1 MQVFILVNKKQRG
14 PMCLFMPMKS
24 KAKKIYQNFLLG
36 LWLTGFNGQLKQKQK
51 GVRFK
56 TVFIVNE
63 KRLHSTH
70 MSNIILSNVEMLFL
84 DILHCTIIISTFL
97 KGPSLC
103 TIPHCPKIICISA
116 CHGRSK
122 CINEC
127 LVSALLYSCLLAAYA
142 VELQSIFGFYSDTAH
157 KSAKSAS
164 KQTSAGEREAKKAT

>member
-63 KRLHSTH
+63 KRLHT
-70 MSNIILSNVEMLFL
+70 
-84 DILHCTIIISTFL
+84 
-97 KGPSLC
+97 
-103 TIPHCPKIICISA
+103 CPKLFYQMW
-116 CHGRSK
+116 K
-122 CINEC
+122 CSFLTYC
-127 LVSALLYSCLLAAYA
+127 TVLLL
-142 VELQSIFGFYSDTAH
+142 
-157 KSAKSAS
+157 
-164 KQTSAGEREAKKAT
+164 